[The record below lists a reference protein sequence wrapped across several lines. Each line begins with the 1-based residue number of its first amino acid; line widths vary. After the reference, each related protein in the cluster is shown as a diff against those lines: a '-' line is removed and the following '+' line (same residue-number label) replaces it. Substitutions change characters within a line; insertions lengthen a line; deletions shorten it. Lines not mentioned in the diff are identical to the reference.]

1 MSSLRASFF
10 PIDIN
15 DLQLFSA
22 LQIKHPVQLHNHLQI
37 VCINLHY
44 TVDKGMYYVY
54 NKW

>member
-22 LQIKHPVQLHNHLQI
+22 LQITTYRSLRKSAGIFAL
-37 VCINLHY
+37 Y
-44 TVDKGMYYVY
+44 S
-54 NKW
+54 